1 VPLFRRRPLA
11 WDEATPDE
19 ELVGRAQ
26 GGQREAFGVL
36 YDRYLPRV
44 YRYCYRL
51 LGRREAAEDANGRV
65 FLNALAALPAFRA
78 RSFRAWLFAI
88 AHNVVVDDLRARR
101 ADLPLEAAA
110 ELHDTAPSPEEEAI
124 AVLERC
130 TILALLPR
138 LAEDQRHVVALRL
151 AGLSAAEI
159 GEALGKPRNA
169 VDGLQHRAVLRLQ
182 ALVAAGARPGAE
194 RGRVR

>member
-1 VPLFRRRPLA
+1 VPLFRRRPLP
-11 WDEATPDE
+11 WDETTPDD
-19 ELVGRAQ
+19 ELVEWAQ
-26 GGQREAFGVL
+26 RGQREAFGAL

-51 LGRREAAEDANGRV
+51 LGSHEAAEDANGRV
-65 FLNALAALPAFRA
+65 FMNALAALPTFRA

-88 AHNVVVDDLRARR
+88 AHNVVVDELRARR
-101 ADLPLEAAA
+101 ASLPLEAAA
-110 ELHDTAPSPEEEAI
+110 GVLDPAPSPEEAAI
-124 AVLERC
+124 AADDQC
-130 TILALLPR
+130 AILALLPQ

-169 VDGLQHRAVLRLQ
+169 IDGLQHRAVLRLQ
-182 ALVAAGARPGAE
+182 TLVAAGAGATSKGE
-194 RGRVR
+194 MR

>member
-1 VPLFRRRPLA
+1 VPLLRRRPPA

-26 GGQREAFGVL
+26 HGQREAFGAL

-51 LGRREAAEDANGRV
+51 LGSREAAEDANARV
-65 FLNALAALPAFRA
+65 FVNALAALPAFRA
-78 RSFRAWLFAI
+78 RSVRAWLFAI
-88 AHNVVVDDLRARR
+88 AHNVVVDELRARR

-110 ELHDTAPSPEEEAI
+110 GLLDPAPSPEAAAI
-124 AVLERC
+124 AAAERC
-130 TILALLPR
+130 AVLDLLPR

-169 VDGLQHRAVLRLQ
+169 VDGLQHRALLRLQ
-182 ALVAAGARPGAE
+182 ALVAADE
-194 RGRVR
+194 RGTVR

>member
-1 VPLFRRRPLA
+1 VPLFRRRLPA

-26 GGQREAFGVL
+26 RGQREAFGAL

-51 LGRREAAEDANGRV
+51 LGSREAAEDANGRV
-65 FLNALAALPAFRA
+65 FMNALTALPAFRA

-88 AHNVVVDDLRARR
+88 AHNVVVDELRARR

-110 ELHDTAPSPEEEAI
+110 GVLDSAPSPEEAAI
-124 AVLERC
+124 AAVERGA
-130 TILALLPR
+130 ILALLPR

-169 VDGLQHRAVLRLQ
+169 VDGLQHRAVLRLR
-182 ALVAAGARPGAE
+182 ALLAAGAEPATKG
-194 RGRVR
+194 GG